1 MWRLFLRAQQ
11 ALPLRDQYQP
21 EVGWARL
28 SRVMSLAPIISLDFS
43 RSNARGRSD
52 LHRPKRRMDV
62 PSTYF
67 PPEHCKIG
75 AAGTQRR
82 RLFVRTASFRLAA
95 TDSRGFGASRFVA
108 ASRST
113 GLAGRMR
120 DYASPL
126 QIRATTRVFR
136 GSVDRQAPIFLQES
150 EGGIMRRVRRQPG
163 GDSQTAL
170 IYGHG
175 AAGPSRMQAGNAIGR
190 LTARPWECWLLPSW

>member
-1 MWRLFLRAQQ
+1 M
-11 ALPLRDQYQP
+11 
-21 EVGWARL
+21 GTI

-52 LHRPKRRMDV
+52 LHRPKDAWT
-62 PSTYF
+62 SLAHTS
-67 PPEHCKIG
+67 PEYCKIG

-82 RLFVRTASFRLAA
+82 RLRLFVRTASFRLAA
-95 TDSRGFGASRFVA
+95 TDSRGFGASRFVG

-136 GSVDRQAPIFLQES
+136 GSVDRQAPIFRQES
-150 EGGIMRRVRRQPG
+150 EGGTRRRMRKQPG
-163 GDSQTAL
+163 GESGWRCYLSKAPSDR
-170 IYGHG
+170 
-175 AAGPSRMQAGNAIGR
+175 AAGTYGARLGGSHHGLGNGGRCEVGEPAGALFNA
-190 LTARPWECWLLPSW
+190 TARND